1 MARIWRIIRMPHAS
15 LDTLV
20 SAFALRPRLLIVEP
34 DPELGAALRQA
45 AGFVEADVCLSFQ
58 AARSCVE
65 SNAYS
70 LLVTNVRLKAYN
82 GVHLAYLAK
91 RAQTATHIVVYDER
105 TDLGLAREIQNA
117 GAFYDLAQRL
127 TVTLPAYIGAP
138 LPDADRRQPASYDR
152 RSSRRGG
159 RRRWDSHSLVPQ
171 PAPEPLSRR

>member
-1 MARIWRIIRMPHAS
+1 MLHAS
-15 LDTLV
+15 VDTLV

-34 DPELGAALRQA
+34 DPERGAALRQA
-45 AGFVEADVCLSFQ
+45 AGLVEADVCLSFQ

-91 RAQTATHIVVYDER
+91 RAQGGTHVVVYDER
-105 TDLGLAREIQNA
+105 TDLVLAREIQDA

-127 TVTLPAYIGAP
+127 LVTLPAYVDAP
-138 LPDADRRQPASYDR
+138 LPEADRRHPGSYDR

-159 RRRWDSHSLVPQ
+159 RRRWDSHSLMSQ
-171 PAPEPLSRR
+171 PAPAPLSRS